1 MTRLSTHTNPKRERG
16 QKRLHHTNLLR
27 GRPRGVEN
35 RSSSLALRVGVAFLL
50 TLGTAQADEPA
61 PVMPSVFKPEADG
74 PQADAAARIYQAA
87 QGQARYLLGK
97 LHPWSDDAELLLLT
111 ESRSTEHWI
120 RPNTGT
126 IEGLA
131 FLYTFGPYDKS
142 AVGHSREQLLE
153 EAILPMMRYVVDTH
167 VTGKRPTSDGK
178 PWGNHWQSAHWT
190 QMLARAAWW
199 IWDDLPQ
206 DLRDGVR
213 RVTAHEADR
222 IAAMEP
228 PAQLKHDTK
237 SEENAWNSQIFS
249 VAMLLMP
256 DHPRRAEWENAFQ
269 KWVISSYLR
278 PCDADSDAIVD
289 GRTVAEQFTGA
300 NIGDDFTL
308 ENHGFV
314 HPDYMTAFGL
324 SLGCEIDYRM
334 TGRKSPEAMTY
345 NVAGIYQNLKWF
357 VLPDGGYVYPNG
369 QDWRL
374 FRNADWIRTH
384 LLMAC
389 YAGDRDA
396 WSLAMRSLDVIDRM
410 QARTSDGSIYQPDEF
425 FFASTHSDLL
435 RSLALSWLTIQT
447 ADPIRNEPTERLGV
461 RRLDSAK
468 IILNRT
474 PTAVHTFAWGAR
486 TMAQCV
492 PYALDRI
499 VSPHERNGIGYV
511 RLKDAKSALPI
522 RVSSVD
528 VQSGAEGFT
537 ADLIVT
543 HGDGMITAELQFR
556 SQADG
561 TWTIR
566 ERLKAKKAIETQQI
580 GTGLIG
586 ILNNPH
592 WIYENGQRAITLDGK
607 TTEVVALSGRTVSD
621 DDVRELDVDS
631 VLTIESGEPLRVHY
645 AAATAAHRARV
656 TDLLTLNWIDGPKRW
671 EPGQIIAEWQ
681 ATVRCKSSSK

>member
-1 MTRLSTHTNPKRERG
+1 MTRIS
-16 QKRLHHTNLLR
+16 HHQSLLI
-27 GRPRGVEN
+27 
-35 RSSSLALRVGVAFLL
+35 LAICAAAEITTGA
-50 TLGTAQADEPA
+50 TKAGEPT
-61 PVMPSVFKPEADG
+61 PVMPSVFRPNADG
-74 PQADAAARIYQAA
+74 QQADAAARIYNAA

-97 LHPWSDDAELLLLT
+97 LHPWKEDTELLLLT
-111 ESRSTEHWI
+111 ESRSAEHWI
-120 RPNTGT
+120 RPNAGT
-126 IEGLA
+126 VEGFA
-131 FLYTFGPYDKS
+131 FLYTFGPYDKNV
-142 AVGHSREQLLE
+142 VGRSRDQLLE
-153 EAILPMMRYVVDTH
+153 EAILPMMRYLVDTH
-167 VTGKRPTSDGK
+167 LTGKRPTSDGE

-222 IAAMEP
+222 IAAMDP
-228 PAQLKHDTK
+228 PSQIKRDTK
-237 SEENAWNSQIFS
+237 AEENAWNSQIFS

-256 DHPRRAEWENAFQ
+256 DDARRPLWEAAFQ
-269 KWVISSYLR
+269 KWVLSSFLR
-278 PCDADSDAIVD
+278 PSDVECQAIVD

-300 NIGDDFTL
+300 NIDDDYTL

-314 HPDYMTAFGL
+314 HPDYMTAFSL

-334 TGRKSPEAMTY
+334 SGRKSPEAMTY

-374 FRNADWIRTH
+374 FRNADWIRSH

-389 YAGDRDA
+389 YAGDPDA
-396 WSLAMRSLDVIDRM
+396 WSLAMRSLEAVDRM
-410 QARTSDGSIYQPDEF
+410 QARSSDGNIYLPEEF

-447 ADPIRNEPTERLGV
+447 ADPIRDEPNERLGV

-474 PTAVHTFAWGAR
+474 PAAVHTFAWGAR

-492 PYALDRI
+492 PCALDRI

-511 RLKDAKSALPI
+511 RLKNAKSALPI
-522 RVSSVD
+522 HVQSVD
-528 VQSGAEGFT
+528 VNSDDEGFT
-537 ADLIVT
+537 ADLVVT
-543 HGDGMITAELQFR
+543 HGDGTITAELHFR

-566 ERLKAKKAIETQQI
+566 ERLTAEKAVETQQI

-586 ILNNPH
+586 ILNNPN
-592 WIYENGQRAITLDGK
+592 WIYENGRRAITLDGK
-607 TTEVVALSGRTVSD
+607 TTEVTALSEQTISGN
-621 DDVRELDVDS
+621 DVRNLDVDS
-631 VLTIESGEPLRVHY
+631 VLMIESNEPLRVNY
-645 AAATAAHRARV
+645 QAATAPHRARA
-656 TDLLTLNWIDGPKRW
+656 TDQLTLNWIDGPKRW
-671 EPGQIIAEWQ
+671 GPGQVIAEWE
-681 ATVRCKSSSK
+681 ATVSCKAASK

>member
-1 MTRLSTHTNPKRERG
+1 MTRIF
-16 QKRLHHTNLLR
+16 LHQGLL
-27 GRPRGVEN
+27 V
-35 RSSSLALRVGVAFLL
+35 LAICVAAEI
-50 TLGTAQADEPA
+50 TAGATQADETT
-61 PVMPSVFKPEADG
+61 PVMPSVFQAKADG
-74 PQADAAARIYQAA
+74 PQADAAARIYRAA

-97 LHPWSDDAELLLLT
+97 LHPWNEDTDRLLLT
-111 ESRSTEHWI
+111 ESRSPEHWI

-131 FLYTFGPYDKS
+131 FLYSFGPYDKNV
-142 AVGHSREQLLE
+142 VGRSRERLLE

-167 VTGKRPTSDGK
+167 VTGTRTTSDGK

-206 DLRDGVR
+206 DLRGGVR

-228 PAQLKHDTK
+228 PSQIKRDTK

-249 VAMLLMP
+249 VGMLLMP
-256 DHPRRAEWENAFQ
+256 DDPRRPKWEKCFQ

-278 PCDADSDAIVD
+278 PSDATNQAVVD

-300 NIGDDFTL
+300 NIDDDYTL

-314 HPDYMTAFGL
+314 HPDYMTAFAL

-334 TGRKSPEAMTY
+334 TGRKSPDAMTY

-374 FRNADWIRTH
+374 FRNADWIRSH

-389 YAGDRDA
+389 YAGDPDA

-410 QARTSDGSIYQPDEF
+410 QARSANGSIYLPEEF

-435 RSLALSWLTIQT
+435 RGLALAWLAIQT
-447 ADPIRNEPTERLGV
+447 ADPIRDEPTELLGV

-499 VSPHERNGIGYV
+499 VSPHERNGVGSI
-511 RLKDAKSALPI
+511 RLKGAKSALPI
-522 RVSSVD
+522 RVRSVE
-528 VQSGAEGFT
+528 VQSEKNGFT
-537 ADLIVT
+537 ADLVVD
-543 HGDGMITAELQFR
+543 HGDGTITAELHFC

-561 TWTIR
+561 AWTVR
-566 ERLKAKKAIETQQI
+566 ERLRAEKAIETQQI

-586 ILNNPH
+586 ILNNPN
-592 WIYENGQRAITLDGK
+592 WIYEKGRRAITLDDR
-607 TTEVVALSGRTVSD
+607 TTEVTALGGQTISGN
-621 DDVRELDVDS
+621 DVRKLDVDS
-631 VLTIESGEPLRVHY
+631 VLMIESREPLRVNY
-645 AAATAAHRARV
+645 QAATAPHRARA
-656 TDLLTLNWIDGPKRW
+656 TDQLTLNWIGGPKRW
-671 EPGQIIAEWQ
+671 EAGQVIAEWE
-681 ATVRCKSSSK
+681 ATVRCKPQGAS